1 MSGLNAKFARF
12 MQGRY
17 GMDDFAKAE
26 SMCVWVFLILS
37 LLLSWVPYLS
47 LVLTTLFWALIIHMY
62 FRVFSK
68 NISKRYTENQK
79 FLYYRSKVANRRERL
94 KKEHAQ
100 KGAYKFYS
108 CPGCKQRVR
117 VPKGRGKIC
126 ITCPKCKMEFVKRT

>member
-1 MSGLNAKFARF
+1 MSRLNAKFARF